1 MHTNGKMNDGCTCK
15 GEIAYLHVEATD
27 GSGLVE

>member
-1 MHTNGKMNDGCTCK
+1 MHTNGKMNDGWTCM
-15 GEIAYLHVEATD
+15 GETVCLHVEATG